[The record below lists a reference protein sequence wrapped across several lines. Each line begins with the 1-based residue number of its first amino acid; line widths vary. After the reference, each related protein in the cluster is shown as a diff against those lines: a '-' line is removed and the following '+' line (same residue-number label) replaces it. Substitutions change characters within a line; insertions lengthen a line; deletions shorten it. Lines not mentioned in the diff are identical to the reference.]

1 MKWKFLNTIDMLGE
15 KNCLKRK
22 SFSLLRFPFSKKK
35 SKEKG
40 IGGNGK
46 SFKGEN
52 KRKKKRPIFRF
63 HQDLYVIN
71 PSGSRDGV
79 SDEFFSSSPS

>member
-1 MKWKFLNTIDMLGE
+1 MRNFFKTLIKKLGKKKKKGSSMKWKFLNTIDMLGE

-63 HQDLYVIN
+63 H
-71 PSGSRDGV
+71 
-79 SDEFFSSSPS
+79 